1 MRHQLT
7 QESRRIDWGSYK
19 KNLLNRNDV
28 ESIWDK
34 IDHSKI
40 AIQKE
45 EMYKVFGEHSGE
57 HIVGLTN
64 ELSDAEIKD
73 LINTNKDKFQAMASN
88 KRRKNS
94 EEFRCVQQCNGQ
106 IQWYN
111 TLIAIQK
118 FCTANRY
125 THEMVKDCVFD
136 IARQQFPDFDPFF
149 QTLDLQTLSDHLIGR
164 DPIMYKQEVFLK
176 PLKSLVRQIGVSLFA
191 TMHNAQELW
200 KLAYEK
206 PNSSLDESNKNFD
219 QTYLQFSIDTLCKM
233 TAKPVSAKIKE
244 YIFTCKNN
252 GKKFAYKDLLTAAIQ
267 LETNDEFKPSSPLPL
282 EFLDQN
288 DLSIKINAID
298 IGSKKLQFKT
308 TISDTDSSSD
318 EEIFTTSES
327 KQKKKL
333 ISTIHTTT
341 KSTAQALQLTLPTE
355 LAITTRNVTY
365 IQAKADASFLKTR
378 HPNKYE
384 QIINKTIAT
393 IKTLMKGNE
402 DRLDKIYGDLTTR
415 LRSKMNDRM
424 INAIVFDENVLN
436 LLDTSSTTHNQK
448 FDITISCLDTKKKVE
463 EENASFNSMQYRN
476 FNKNNDYFLKQMR
489 NKSPNDYREKS
500 TDRRFEYNRNYDSA
514 QNYRRSPERSRY
526 QRYQNQRYNRSNS
539 RDTNRQKNRYYS
551 SDHDRQTTPSRDRQ
565 SRDRQSRDRYRN
577 RYDSEDRLR
586 QKSQDNYRQRR
597 YNNRS
602 MSPFT
607 RDSTKRESSY
617 SNNSRRQYRHSN
629 RSMSPFTRDNMKRG
643 LNCPDDYQPDKRFC
657 AKCMTD
663 THHPWLCQKFKTW
676 RREKCR
682 TCENGFHCDTEC
694 YNRINE

>member
-1 MRHQLT
+1 MEPTEISAIFEQYKQKEIINLIGTVLETKYGTDDNVKQLMKQIRDDDGTYPNQVRHQLT
-7 QESRRIDWGSYK
+7 QESRKIDWGSYK
-19 KNLLNRNDV
+19 KTLLNRNDV

-40 AIQKE
+40 TIQKE

-64 ELSDAEIKD
+64 ELSDTEIRD

-94 EEFRCVQQCNGQ
+94 EELRCVQHCNGQ
-106 IQWYN
+106 IKWYN

-206 PNSSLDESNKNFD
+206 PHSSLDESNNNFD

-288 DLSIKINAID
+288 DLSIKINAM
-298 IGSKKLQFKT
+298 GSK
-308 TISDTDSSSD
+308 
-318 EEIFTTSES
+318 
-327 KQKKKL
+327 
-333 ISTIHTTT
+333 
-341 KSTAQALQLTLPTE
+341 
-355 LAITTRNVTY
+355 
-365 IQAKADASFLKTR
+365 
-378 HPNKYE
+378 
-384 QIINKTIAT
+384 
-393 IKTLMKGNE
+393 
-402 DRLDKIYGDLTTR
+402 
-415 LRSKMNDRM
+415 
-424 INAIVFDENVLN
+424 
-436 LLDTSSTTHNQK
+436 
-448 FDITISCLDTKKKVE
+448 
-463 EENASFNSMQYRN
+463 
-476 FNKNNDYFLKQMR
+476 
-489 NKSPNDYREKS
+489 
-500 TDRRFEYNRNYDSA
+500 
-514 QNYRRSPERSRY
+514 
-526 QRYQNQRYNRSNS
+526 
-539 RDTNRQKNRYYS
+539 
-551 SDHDRQTTPSRDRQ
+551 
-565 SRDRQSRDRYRN
+565 
-577 RYDSEDRLR
+577 
-586 QKSQDNYRQRR
+586 
-597 YNNRS
+597 
-602 MSPFT
+602 
-607 RDSTKRESSY
+607 
-617 SNNSRRQYRHSN
+617 
-629 RSMSPFTRDNMKRG
+629 
-643 LNCPDDYQPDKRFC
+643 
-657 AKCMTD
+657 
-663 THHPWLCQKFKTW
+663 
-676 RREKCR
+676 
-682 TCENGFHCDTEC
+682 
-694 YNRINE
+694 